1 MKELLSNEN
10 LSGKYNGQ
18 SSIWLSLIQKFEMPR
33 YNQSL
38 STRIQVRVIRGD
50 LAGCWVIRWFE
61 VSKTLTKWLLYTV
74 RSIQA
79 VR

>member
-50 LAGCWVIRWFE
+50 LAGC
-61 VSKTLTKWLLYTV
+61 
-74 RSIQA
+74 
-79 VR
+79 